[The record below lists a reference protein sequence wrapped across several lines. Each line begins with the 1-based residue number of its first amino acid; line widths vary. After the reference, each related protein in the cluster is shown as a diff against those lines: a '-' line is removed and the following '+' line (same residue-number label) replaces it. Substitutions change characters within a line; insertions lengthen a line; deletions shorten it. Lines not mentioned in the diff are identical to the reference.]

1 MNRNERHLSGV
12 SFAPLMGMLLLAIG
26 GCGGGGG
33 SEAAPGTV
41 AITITNVLGEPSAG
55 VDVTLYPQAKHQLA
69 KRSGMYL
76 KAVADANGR
85 ATFAAVPAGPWA
97 VSADQNGSN
106 ASVGYWGAGSALTV
120 PKVGHVEAAM
130 TLRPDAYPFAA
141 VGRSSVQA
149 AGTSSDGRTLEF
161 SLRLFTFPD
170 FVLTDVRDCVP
181 DAGNDAPTF
190 KADCVE
196 GAPGVDLAYEAADT
210 LDPALTTIPGG
221 SPKPFSVAVLMDQSG
236 EMSLNDPSD
245 LRLFALK
252 YFLTTLQEDDRVLI
266 GAFSADDTGT
276 GHLSALPDTPVT
288 VLPVGSTP
296 VFAAADRALFPSIDL
311 LGMQE
316 GGAAPLY
323 ASIDRML
330 DLAAEGAAPVS
341 RRAVVVL
348 TDGLDRTCGSPA
360 QCEAALQRLIAKS
373 RATGIAIFTIGVR
386 SANEIDR
393 RAISELTDASG
404 GASLWLFDFQLGRAF
419 GALSSLLDGS
429 AEVTEWRFRIQ
440 SSTDGTFRSGRT
452 VLGTAW
458 AGFTSCDGL
467 SCGFSS
473 GDLVP
478 FAVRIP

>member
-1 MNRNERHLSGV
+1 MNRNERHLNGV
-12 SFAPLMGMLLLAIG
+12 SVTALVAVLLLAIG

-33 SEAAPGTV
+33 SESGPGTV
-41 AITITNVLGEPSAG
+41 AVTLTNALGEPSAG
-55 VDVTLYPQAKHQLA
+55 VDVTLYPQAKQ
-69 KRSGMYL
+69 SGIYL
-76 KAVADANGR
+76 TAVADTSGR

-97 VSADQNGSN
+97 VHADEGDVN
-106 ASVGYWGAGSALTV
+106 ASTGYWGATDQVTV
-120 PKVGHVEAAM
+120 PKGGHVEAAM

-141 VGRSSVQA
+141 VGPSSVQA
-149 AGTSSDGRTLEF
+149 ASADGRTLEF

-210 LDPALTTIPGG
+210 LDPPLTTIPGG

-296 VFAAADRALFPSIDL
+296 AFAAADRAFFPSIDL

-330 DLAAEGAAPVS
+330 ELTAAGAAPVS

-360 QCEAALQRLIAKS
+360 KCEAALQTLIAKS

-440 SSTDGTFRSGRT
+440 SSNDGTFRSGRT

>member
-1 MNRNERHLSGV
+1 MQWNERRPNVV
-12 SFAPLMGMLLLAIG
+12 SLAPLVAGLLLAIG

-55 VDVTLYPQAKHQLA
+55 VDVTLYPQNP
-69 KRSGMYL
+69 KRSGMAL
-76 KAVADANGR
+76 TAVADTSGR

-97 VSADQNGSN
+97 VSADQNGIDPY
-106 ASVGYWGAGSALTV
+106 VGYWGAWDALTV
-120 PKVGHVEAAM
+120 PKGGHVEAAM

-141 VGRSSVQA
+141 VGRSEVQA
-149 AGTSSDGRTLEF
+149 GGVSPDGRTLEF

-170 FVLTDVRDCVP
+170 FVLTAVRDCVP
-181 DAGNDAPTF
+181 DPGNDAPTF

-196 GAPGVDLAYEAADT
+196 GTPGVDVAYEAVDT
-210 LDPALTTIPGG
+210 LDPPLTTIPGG
-221 SPKPFSVAVLMDQSG
+221 SPEPLSVAVLMDQSD

-252 YFLTTLQEDDRVLI
+252 YFLTTLQGDDRVLI

-276 GHLSALPDTPVT
+276 GHLSALADTPVT

-296 VFAAADRALFPSIDL
+296 AFAAADRAFFPSIDL

-330 DLAAEGAAPVS
+330 ELTAAGAAPAS

-360 QCEAALQRLIAKS
+360 RMRGGLANADCEES
-373 RATGIAIFTIGVR
+373 RYGRSDLHDR
-386 SANEIDR
+386 SALGQRNRPARDH
-393 RAISELTDASG
+393 RAD
-404 GASLWLFDFQLGRAF
+404 
-419 GALSSLLDGS
+419 
-429 AEVTEWRFRIQ
+429 
-440 SSTDGTFRSGRT
+440 
-452 VLGTAW
+452 
-458 AGFTSCDGL
+458 
-467 SCGFSS
+467 
-473 GDLVP
+473 
-478 FAVRIP
+478 